1 MLTPEEQ
8 REAQIERYLS
18 GLMSPEEQAQFES
31 QVKSDEALKK
41 DFNLYQQLNAA
52 FDKEGWST
60 VDSSID
66 TSKLDQYFR
75 SKEAQDVKEHLNQ
88 AADTYFSSN
97 KKSGIPRYMV
107 AAMISVLILLGGY
120 WFMGSSRVS
129 FDDHYLQSDMPSLVS
144 RADGESNLKNIALSY
159 NEGDYKAALSH
170 YEDYLNSGV
179 TVNEKVYLY
188 GGMAYLQ
195 LGQSDNALIAFEKL
209 SSSSNIDASKGLW
222 FSALV
227 YLKDNNV
234 EALKKVLDEIMNDT
248 SNFKYK
254 EARALREKLD

>member
-18 GLMSPEEQAQFES
+18 GLMSPEEQTQFEL
-31 QVKSDEALKK
+31 QLMSDEALKK
-41 DFNLYQQLNAA
+41 DFNLYMQLNNA
-52 FDKEGWST
+52 FDATGWST
-60 VDSSID
+60 VDSSKD

-75 SKEAQDVKEHLNQ
+75 SEEAQEVKEHLKQ

-97 KKSGIPRYMV
+97 KKSGFSRYMV
-107 AAMISVLILLGGY
+107 AAMISILVVLGGY
-120 WFMGSSRVS
+120 WFIGSNQVS
-129 FDDHYLQSDMPSLVS
+129 FDDYYLQSDMPSLVS
-144 RADGESNLKNIALSY
+144 RADGESILKSIALTY
-159 NEGDYKAALSH
+159 DEGDYKAVMSH

-179 TVNEKVYLY
+179 AVNEKVYLY

-195 LGQSDNALIAFEKL
+195 LGQSNKALKAFERL
-209 SSSSNIDASKGLW
+209 SLSSNIDASKGLW

-227 YLKDNNV
+227 YLKENKE
-234 EALKKVLDEIMNDT
+234 EALKEVLDEIIRDT

-254 EARALREKLD
+254 EAKELREKLD

>member
-18 GLMSPEEQAQFES
+18 GLMSPEEQTQFEL
-31 QVKSDEALKK
+31 QLKSDEVLKK
-41 DFNLYQQLNAA
+41 DFNLYKQLNNA
-52 FDKEGWST
+52 FDPSGWSR

-66 TSKLDQYFR
+66 TTKLDQYFR
-75 SKEAQDVKEHLNQ
+75 SQEAKEVKEHLNK

-97 KKSGIPRYMV
+97 KKSGLPRYMV
-107 AAMISVLILLGGY
+107 AAMISILVVLGGY
-120 WFMGSSRVS
+120 WFMGSGEVS
-129 FDDHYLQSDMPSLVS
+129 FDDYYLQSDMPSLVS
-144 RADGESNLKNIALSY
+144 RADGESTLKNIALNY
-159 NEGDYKAALSH
+159 NEGDFKAALNH
-170 YEDYLNSGV
+170 YEGYLNSGV
-179 TVNEKVYLY
+179 DVNEKVYLY

-195 LGQSDNALIAFEKL
+195 LGQSDKALTAFEKL

-227 YLKDNNV
+227 YLKDNNI
-234 EALKKVLDEIMNDT
+234 ESLKKVLDEIMSDA

-254 EARALREKLD
+254 EAKALREKLD